1 MEGKNN
7 FHKGSVW
14 IVGAGPGDPGLLT
27 MHAVKA
33 IRLADTIF
41 YDALIN
47 NEILH
52 LSKPHAKLIYVGKRA
67 NKHSINQLE
76 ISSKLISESKKNI
89 LPFVTCK
96 LAVSKDYFTINKKKK
111 WNTNSY

>member
-52 LSKPHAKLIYVGKRA
+52 LAKPHAKLIYVGKRA

-76 ISSKLISESKKNI
+76 ISKPLKKLI
-89 LPFVTCK
+89 FVLTFDFSSQGT
-96 LAVSKDYFTINKKKK
+96 LNNQSI
-111 WNTNSY
+111 

>member
-1 MEGKNN
+1 MVPGNVPILSNFPGTNKKYKWDFFIFKYEGKNI

-67 NKHSINQLE
+67 NKHSINQL
-76 ISSKLISESKKNI
+76 
-89 LPFVTCK
+89 
-96 LAVSKDYFTINKKKK
+96 
-111 WNTNSY
+111 

>member
-27 MHAVKA
+27 MHEVKS

-76 ISSKLISESKKNI
+76 ISNKLISESKKNKRV
-89 LPFVTCK
+89 LRLKGGDPFIFGRGGEEA
-96 LAVSKDYFTINKKKK
+96 LALTLN
-111 WNTNSY
+111 